1 MHTHL
6 LIKVVQ
12 LHHDL
17 RAQSFHAQ
25 SWKTGKQL
33 PKDQIMN
40 SKQLLKGKSEG

>member
-1 MHTHL
+1 MPNDKSDQL

-25 SWKTGKQL
+25 SNAQYFFFFL
-33 PKDQIMN
+33 
-40 SKQLLKGKSEG
+40 